1 MPSAAKAVHKPE
13 IKPKIISQ
21 YLAVRSMTEELV
33 ADISPEDA
41 MLQSMPEASP
51 VKWHLAHATWFFET
65 FLLAPHLRG
74 YKTLNPAF
82 RELFNSYYN
91 AIGAQPQRDR
101 RGLFSRPSLGQVMD
115 YREHIDK
122 AMLKL
127 LDGGSPA
134 VHQLAVIGMNHEQQH
149 QELIVTDF

>member
-1 MPSAAKAVHKPE
+1 MPPASKAARQTLTQSD
-13 IKPKIISQ
+13 ITSQ
-21 YLAVRSMTEELV
+21 YLTVRRMTEELV

-65 FLLAPHLRG
+65 FLLTPHLRG
-74 YKTLNPAF
+74 YKTINPAF

-101 RGLFSRPSLGQVMD
+101 RGLFSRPSLAQVMD

-127 LDGGSPA
+127 LDGGSSA

-149 QELIVTDF
+149 QELIVT